1 MQLEKPQCKC
11 YLISDYQQYQGP
23 DSMHNFFHRWYN
35 SISKEEIILIYSKK
49 FGPLDHE
56 VAMTINM
63 LLRDLTLKEFSWF
76 DWRTKNKNNLRD
88 LTLQEF
94 SGLDQSLKILK
105 NKGCVA
111 PLKDNRTICSQL
123 TKKFIQ

>member
-1 MQLEKPQCKC
+1 M
-11 YLISDYQQYQGP
+11 
-23 DSMHNFFHRWYN
+23 N
-35 SISKEEIILIYSKK
+35 KK

-111 PLKDNRTICSQL
+111 PLKDNRAICSQL
-123 TKKFIQ
+123 TKKFIQYINTLPSSIVYTLLAVLRCKGVDTASTIQEKIY

>member
-1 MQLEKPQCKC
+1 MLHSHSSEN
-11 YLISDYQQYQGP
+11 ISN
-23 DSMHNFFHRWYN
+23 DSFVATNIHLNA
-35 SISKEEIILIYSKK
+35 IGEEIILIYSKK

-94 SGLDQSLKILK
+94 SGLDQSLKNPEK
-105 NKGCVA
+105 
-111 PLKDNRTICSQL
+111 
-123 TKKFIQ
+123 